1 LIFGER
7 HQILNEIRTVRIAM
21 PVPHARFTELLED
34 IEPSQTTKTRA
45 SGGHNGIRDHLR
57 TQSEFKD
64 RHISSFL
71 SGSYA
76 RSTSIRPRTSAGGVE
91 RPDVDII
98 VVTNFSIN
106 DHPDDVLHEVC
117 RALEDGGNGYPVER
131 INKRSVRVET
141 WQAEMDI
148 VPVVP
153 TWNGFMIPDRDT
165 GSWKFTNPPVHTNW
179 SAEQNQKFDGRFKPL
194 VKLFKWWRRENPTGR
209 RPKGFVLEVLVSL
222 HAPTTETHYG
232 EAFAQL
238 LANIY
243 REYAW
248 LSAIDQKPFLSD
260 PADPSNDILGK
271 VSVAQWKDFIE
282 KVRVYADIAR
292 RAQDAADME
301 EATRHWRRVFG
312 DRFKPTA
319 NVAKATNAGAFAAA
333 VPVAAGYTFPNAMA
347 APANKPRGFA

>member
-1 LIFGER
+1 
-7 HQILNEIRTVRIAM
+7 M
-21 PVPHARFTELLED
+21 SVPQARFTELLAD

-45 SGGHNGIRDHLR
+45 SGGHNGIREHLR
-57 TQSEFKD
+57 TQSSFED
-64 RHISSFL
+64 RYVTSFL

-76 RSTSIRPRTSAGGVE
+76 RSTSIRPRTTADGVE

-98 VVTNFSIN
+98 VVTNFSTS
-106 DHPDDVLHEVC
+106 DRPDDVLKEVC
-117 RALEDGGNGYPVER
+117 RALEDGDNGYGVER

-148 VPVVP
+148 VPVVS
-153 TWNGFMIPDRDT
+153 TSNGYMIPDRDT
-165 GSWKFTNPPVHTNW
+165 GTWKFTNPPVHTSW

-194 VKLFKWWRRENPTGR
+194 VKLFKWWRRINPSGR
-209 RPKGFVLEVLVSL
+209 RPKGFILEVLVSR
-222 HAPTTETHYG
+222 HAPTAEAHYG

-238 LANIY
+238 LTNIY
-243 REYAW
+243 NEYAG
-248 LSAIDQKPFLSD
+248 LAANNQKPFLAD

-292 RAQDAADME
+292 RAQDAVDME
-301 EATRHWRRVFG
+301 EATRQWRRVFG

-319 NVAKATNAGAFAAA
+319 KAANYGGFAAA
-333 VPVAAGYTFPNAMA
+333 APVAAGYTFPNAMA